1 MCHCPVMSCQ
11 ESVRATS
18 HRKCVPSG
26 RSQPASAGVARAT
39 LLPGVELPWDCVVLG
54 VPISVQARRC
64 SSVQRWKSLVQS
76 SAGGLPR
83 RRRWIDTALG
93 EMPGD
98 DHSLDLVGALEDLH
112 DSGPSG
118 SLPGQQPAWPRG
130 ISRDSARAVRRLVVA
145 ASGGR
150 AGLTSS
156 SPTQAS
162 SSPQATRRTTTTMRT
177 VRCCAQRLGAVP
189 HLVTPCQAGQGGQGL
204 PASYALFSGS
214 FMATIRKSAPS
225 SAPDPSEHS
234 CPGHRASGYRYDGSL
249 PGPVR
254 TRAGSMASYMLAGT
268 KRVGP

>member
-1 MCHCPVMSCQ
+1 MQDAKRGEKSPVRPEHSRHGTSETSPPTPASSPARPSILCPLQATRLVSVCHCPVMSCQ

-39 LLPGVELPWDCVVLG
+39 LLPGVELPWDFVVLG

-130 ISRDSARAVRRLVVA
+130 ISRDSARVVRRLVVA

-150 AGLTSS
+150 AAVDMLLSDKGVLLAAGNAKNHYHDASLRLCSARRGRSSSS
-156 SPTQAS
+156 SP
-162 SSPQATRRTTTTMRT
+162 
-177 VRCCAQRLGAVP
+177 
-189 HLVTPCQAGQGGQGL
+189 L
-204 PASYALFSGS
+204 PSGS
-214 FMATIRKSAPS
+214 RAGRARPSPMPSVRAPS
-225 SAPDPSEHS
+225 WRRSEVSAE
-234 CPGHRASGYRYDGSL
+234 
-249 PGPVR
+249 
-254 TRAGSMASYMLAGT
+254 
-268 KRVGP
+268 